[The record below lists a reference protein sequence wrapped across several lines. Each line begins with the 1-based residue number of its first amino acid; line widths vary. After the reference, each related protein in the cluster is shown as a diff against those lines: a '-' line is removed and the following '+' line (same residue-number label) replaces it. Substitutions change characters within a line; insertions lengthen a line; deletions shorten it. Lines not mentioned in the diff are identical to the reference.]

1 MATTGQKLIFRFE
14 EGDASMRD
22 LLGGKGANL
31 CEMARMGLPV
41 PPGFVITT
49 EACRQYYAAGRK
61 LPHDLWPA
69 VREELSWLESATSKK
84 FGGSDN
90 PLLVSVRSG
99 AKFSMPGMMDTVLNL
114 GLNDITAT
122 ALARLT
128 GDERFALDAFR
139 RFIQLYSKV
148 VLRLDSAQFE
158 EILDDSKREAGVASD
173 SQLRPESLRKLIA
186 EYRELVLAESGRPFP
201 TDPWE
206 QLEAAIAAVFAS
218 WSNRRAVDYRAH
230 EGIPDDI
237 GTAVSIVSMVFG
249 NLGDGSGTGVVFSR
263 SPATGEP
270 GLYGEYLANAQGE
283 DVVAGIRTPL
293 KVTDLKMR
301 MPAIYE
307 QLNSL
312 AVRLEEH
319 YRDAQDIEFTV
330 ERGTLYILQTRNAK
344 RTATAAVRIA
354 VDLTNEGRIDRDAAL
369 ERVRPQDI
377 AQLLVPTFE
386 EEALERARSDGR
398 LIANGLGAAPGGATG
413 LAVFDAERAVLMA
426 EMGRRVVLVRPE
438 TDPDDVHGILRSEG
452 VLTARGGITSHAAV
466 VTRGL
471 GKPCIVGCESLN
483 VDPEAKRMTSGEM
496 VIREGQAI
504 SIDGATGEVFVGE
517 LERAKINLTQNSALE
532 EFLKWADEARSL
544 GVYANADNPTD
555 AAIAVSM
562 GAEGIGL
569 CRTEHMF
576 FQTDRLPQVR
586 EMLLSAPENSRLE
599 NAAEVEG
606 LEGGGRAAQHALAAS
621 PAARRFRDALAKLEE
636 FQTDDFRGILRAMG
650 DRPVIIR
657 LLDAPLHEFLPDH
670 EQLLVEAATLRATG
684 DDPERLKDVE
694 RELKETADL
703 QESNPMLGHR
713 GCRLGV
719 SYPEIYEMQVRA
731 ILRAAC
737 DVSAEGIESKP
748 EIMIPL
754 VTDVNELKFLHPKL
768 DAAAKKV
775 LSERKMIIP
784 YLFGTM
790 IETPRAALTAG
801 LLATEAEFFS
811 FGSNDLTQMTFGYS
825 RDDAEGKFLNYY
837 LQRGILAKNPFSELD
852 REGVGR
858 LVRLAV
864 EEGRKGRPGI
874 SLGVCG
880 EHGGDPSS
888 IAFCQ
893 DAGLDYVSCSPF
905 RLPIARLAAAQAALG
920 VGGASE

>member
-49 EACRQYYAAGRK
+49 EACRQYYQAGRR
-61 LPHDLWPA
+61 LPDDLWPS
-69 VREELSWLESATSKK
+69 VQSQISWLEDQTGKR

-114 GLNDITAT
+114 GLNDVTAA
-122 ALARLT
+122 ALARMS

-148 VLRLDSAQFE
+148 VLRIDSAKFEALLDSAKQA
-158 EILDDSKREAGVASD
+158 AGVASD
-173 SQLRPESLRKLIA
+173 SQLSPVDLRKLIA
-186 EYRELVLAESGRPFP
+186 GYRDVVLSETGNSFP

-218 WSNRRAVDYRAH
+218 WTNRRAIDYRAH
-230 EGIPDDI
+230 EGIPDDL

-249 NLGDGSGTGVVFSR
+249 NLGEDSGTGVVFSR

-293 KVTDLKMR
+293 KVSDLRDR
-301 MPAIYE
+301 MPEIYN

-312 AVRLEEH
+312 VEKLEEH

-330 ERGTLYILQTRNAK
+330 ERGKLFILQTRNAK
-344 RTATAAVRIA
+344 RTAPAAVRIA
-354 VDLTNEGRIDRDAAL
+354 VDLKEEGRIDRNQAL
-369 ERVRPQDI
+369 DRVRPQDI
-377 AQLLVPTFE
+377 AQLLVPMFE
-386 EEALERARSDGR
+386 ETAVEAARSDGR
-398 LIANGLGAAPGGATG
+398 LIAKGLGAAPGGATG
-413 LAVFDAERAVLMA
+413 LAVFDAERATQLSDQ
-426 EMGRRVVLVRPE
+426 GRRVILVRPE
-438 TDPDDVHGILRSEG
+438 TDPDDVHGILRAEG

-471 GKPCIVGCESLN
+471 GKPCIVGCETLQ
-483 VDPEAKRMTSGEM
+483 VDPVARHMTAGST
-496 VIREGQAI
+496 VVNEGDPI
-504 SIDGATGEVFVGE
+504 SIDGATGEVFIGE
-517 LERAKINLTQNSALE
+517 LERANLDVAQNRWLDT
-532 EFLKWADEARSL
+532 FLGWADEARRL

-555 AAIAVSM
+555 AAAAVAM

-576 FQTDRLPQVR
+576 FQTDRLPQVH
-586 EMLLSAPENSRLE
+586 EMLLSAPETARLQTAVDLE
-599 NAAEVEG
+599 L
-606 LEGGGRAAQHALAAS
+606 LEGEGTSAQEALAAS
-621 PAARRFRDALAKLEE
+621 PIARRFSEALAQLEE
-636 FQTDDFRGILRAMG
+636 FQAEDFRGILRAMG
-650 DRPVIIR
+650 ERPVIIR
-657 LLDAPLHEFLPDH
+657 LLDAPLHEFLPDY
-670 EQLLVEAATLRATG
+670 ESLLVEAATLRATG
-684 DDPERLKDVE
+684 GDQARLMEVE
-694 RELKETADL
+694 RQLKETADVR
-703 QESNPMLGHR
+703 ESNPMLGHR
-713 GCRLGV
+713 GCRLGI
-719 SYPEIYEMQVRA
+719 SYPAVYEMQVRA

-737 DVSAEGIESKP
+737 DLADEGIQAKP

-754 VTDVNELKFLHPKL
+754 VSDVAELKFLHPRL
-768 DAAAKKV
+768 DAAAKAV
-775 LSERKMIIP
+775 LDSRRRQIS

-801 LLATEAEFFS
+801 TLTSEAEFFS

-825 RDDAEGKFLNYY
+825 RDDAEGKFLNFY
-837 LQRGILAKNPFSELD
+837 LQREILEKNPFSELD
-852 REGVGR
+852 RSGVGR
-858 LVRLAV
+858 LIRLAV
-864 EEGRKGRPGI
+864 DEGRRSRPGI
-874 SLGVCG
+874 SIGVCG
-880 EHGGDPSS
+880 EHGGDPNS
-888 IAFCQ
+888 IAFCHGV
-893 DAGLDYVSCSPF
+893 GLDYVSCSPY
-905 RLPIARLAAAQAALG
+905 RLPVARLAAAQAALG
-920 VGGASE
+920 LLD